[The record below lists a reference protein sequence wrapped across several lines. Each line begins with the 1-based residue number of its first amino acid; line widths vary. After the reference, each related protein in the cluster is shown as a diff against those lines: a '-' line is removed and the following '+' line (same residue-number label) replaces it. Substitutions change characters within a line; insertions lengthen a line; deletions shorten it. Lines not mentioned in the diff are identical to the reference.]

1 MPDEAAAQDT
11 TEVGPAGPPTTGDE
25 DAGRTPGWREVL
37 LVAAAVVAV
46 SLGAAVL
53 TGLLPASAQDIV
65 FKTPLVI
72 VILIVG
78 TVGLLLRLA
87 VRRPPA

>member
-1 MPDEAAAQDT
+1 MADDRTASEGTDGARSRPGGSAA
-11 TEVGPAGPPTTGDE
+11 
-25 DAGRTPGWREVL
+25 DAETRAPGWREVL
-37 LVAAAVVAV
+37 LVAVGVVAV
-46 SLGAAVL
+46 SLGAAFV

-87 VRRPPA
+87 VRRPPT